1 MVLTKRGLL
10 YKLVCVKNPFAESI
24 QFARTIVRA
33 KREGRTDELLRSLN
47 EQDQL
52 RIKKRIE
59 IQNIHKTMMQ
69 PSAKQANFDGSFSLG
84 WGSSLFCF
92 GMVAYLNPILPKSV
106 WASWWTAWI
115 GYAPL
120 LCAVFA
126 VYGIP
131 KLVKHCI
138 TWPRTGYV
146 ALPNEV
152 KLRQLILLMIFGGAL
167 GFSLALLPILFFEIR
182 DAIHHT
188 GPQSG
193 LPTIIWHGA
202 KLLLCLALVIF
213 LWRKVITRRPLPPA
227 AVDAEQIKQA
237 FSKTPEGRKVL
248 VGVRLSLT
256 VLFVGLP
263 LLFLGLVVC
272 IFSLSRGLIRISE
285 FHWPQ
290 LGLMGLFLASNAMMY
305 LMSNALGIKQQWWKW
320 LVLAL
325 MIMGPIGV
333 LATVPF
339 PTSPPDMKPVLELF
353 PPQLMLFLGLAWVLS
368 GLISLICF
376 VRQHPLPAPDA
387 E

>member
-1 MVLTKRGLL
+1 M
-10 YKLVCVKNPFAESI
+10 KNPFAEYLRLGRMI
-24 QFARTIVRA
+24 EQA
-33 KREGRTDELLRSLN
+33 KREGRMDELMRPAKEYAEL
-47 EQDQL
+47 
-52 RIKKRIE
+52 
-59 IQNIHKTMMQ
+59 HKTMMQ

-84 WGSSLFCF
+84 WGSSLLCF

-115 GYAPL
+115 GYVPL

-131 KLVKHCI
+131 KLVKHFI

-167 GFSLALLPILFFEIR
+167 GFSLVMPFILFFEIQ
-182 DAIHHT
+182 DAIRHT

-193 LPTIIWHGA
+193 LPTIIWQSV

-213 LWRKVITRRPLPPA
+213 LGRKVITRRRPLPPA
-227 AVDAEQIKQA
+227 AYDNEQIKQA
-237 FSKTPEGRKVL
+237 FSQTPEGRKIL

-256 VLFVGLP
+256 VLFVVLP
-263 LLFLGLVVC
+263 LLALGLMIG
-272 IFSLSRGLIRISE
+272 IFHLSRGLIRISE

-290 LGLMGLFLASNAMMY
+290 LGLMGLFLAANAMMY

-325 MIMGPIGV
+325 MIVGPIGV
-333 LATVPF
+333 LATVPYPAF
-339 PTSPPDMKPVLELF
+339 PPEMKPVLELF
-353 PPQLMLFLGLAWVLS
+353 PHQVMLFLGLAWMLS

-376 VRQHPLPAPDA
+376 VRQHPLPAP
-387 E
+387 ETE

>member
-1 MVLTKRGLL
+1 M
-10 YKLVCVKNPFAESI
+10 KNPFAESI

-69 PSAKQANFDGSFSLG
+69 PAAKQANLDGSFSLG
-84 WGSSLFCF
+84 WGSFLLCSGL
-92 GMVAYLNPILPKSV
+92 VAYLNPILPKSV

-131 KLVKHCI
+131 KLVKHFI

-152 KLRQLILLMIFGGAL
+152 KLRQLILLMIFGSAL
-167 GFSLALLPILFFEIR
+167 GFSLVMPFILFFEIQ
-182 DAIHHT
+182 DAFRHT

-193 LPTIIWHGA
+193 LLTIIWHGV
-202 KLLLCLALVIF
+202 KLLLCLSLVIF
-213 LWRKVITRRPLPPA
+213 LGPKVITRRRTSPPV

-237 FSKTPEGRKVL
+237 FSKTPEGRRVL
-248 VGVRLSLT
+248 TGVRLSLT
-256 VLFVGLP
+256 VFFIALP

-272 IFSLSRGLIRISE
+272 IFYLSRGLIRISE

-290 LGLMGLFLASNAMMY
+290 LGMMGLFLASNAMMY
-305 LMSNALGIKQQWWKW
+305 FMSNALGIKQQWWKW

-325 MIMGPIGV
+325 MIVGPIGV

-368 GLISLICF
+368 GLISLMCF